1 PVKVETHD
9 VATVVVAKRKYR
21 RHPKPDENAP
31 ERPPSAYVLFSNKM
45 RDDLKGR
52 NLTLT
57 KIAKLVGEH
66 WQGLSVAEKEPFE
79 SQAQAAKDKYNN
91 QLTKYKKTPAY
102 ERYQEYLEEFKNNM
116 HISRKSVELTGTADK
131 DATKREKLS
140 PGASDTERRTTNSIR
155 PSKSGGGSPSANART
170 GDRRRHHRLSSVVS
184 APDSPVS
191 AMPAIH
197 PASLDDAVHS
207 PLDCRSSE
215 QSPIIRPS
223 PRDVGMT
230 HRRTLGWHDDQSLEQ
245 SGPPRLL
252 PSLSDVFDP
261 HSSLSSGHSSTD
273 LNGYPF
279 PSSYSHDSAGP
290 PPELARD
297 PG

>member
-1 PVKVETHD
+1 
-9 VATVVVAKRKYR
+9 
-21 RHPKPDENAP
+21 
-31 ERPPSAYVLFSNKM
+31 M

-102 ERYQEYLEEFKNNM
+102 ERYQEYLEEFKNKYAHQPKGM
-116 HISRKSVELTGTADK
+116 IAALSHDALESVELTGTADK

-207 PLDCRSSE
+207 PLDRRSSE